1 MKLPARAV
9 ALLALVLA
17 VAALL
22 LLLVSGP
29 GYRLEVWEFRTGFS
43 LMRWAAFIGLA
54 AAALGLVALVIP
66 KLRRAGVFPAIAA
79 LVLGLLVAY
88 VPWSGLQTV
97 RSVPP
102 IHDISTDTV
111 NPPPFVVLLPQRLE
125 APNGAEYAGESIA
138 EQQRAAYPDLQ
149 PRLVDATPAATF
161 ARALAAAEAMGWE
174 IAAAEESE
182 GRIEATDTTLWF
194 GFKDDVVIRIQPA
207 GQGSVLDVRSMSR
220 LGGSDVGANAK
231 RIRRFLE
238 RFDREG

>member
-1 MKLPARAV
+1 MTIPARAIP
-9 ALLALVLA
+9 LFALVLA
-17 VAALL
+17 VAALV

-29 GYRLEVWEFRTGFS
+29 GYRLELWEFRTGFS
-43 LMRWAAFIGLA
+43 LMRWAAFAGLA
-54 AAALGLVALVIP
+54 AAAIGLVALLVP
-66 KLRRAGVFPAIAA
+66 KLRRATRWPSVAA
-79 LVLGLLVAY
+79 LMLGVLVAY
-88 VPWSGLQTV
+88 VPWSGLQTA

-111 NPPPFVVLLPQRLE
+111 NPPAFVALLPQRLE

-149 PRLVDATPAATF
+149 PRLLDSTPAAAF
-161 ARALAAAEAMGWE
+161 ERALAAAEAMGWE
-174 IAAAEESE
+174 IAAAESDE

-220 LGGSDVGANAK
+220 LGGSDVGANAN

-238 RFDREG
+238 RFDRAG